1 MKGEG
6 SMLANKQHRSYT
18 REEYLVLEEKAE
30 YKSEYRQG
38 EIVAMGGASLD
49 HNRIVSNAHA
59 ALYNAIAAK
68 SCEVFMSDLRLWIEK
83 RGLYTYPDVTVIC
96 GEPKFVEG
104 RTDTIV
110 NPKIIIEVLS
120 KSTEN
125 YDRGDKFHAYW
136 TLDTFEEYV
145 LVDQYRVHVEYFRRL
160 DEKVW
165 EIIVLTNMNDLL
177 NLKSIEVDIPLG
189 KIYRNVAFEE

>member
-1 MKGEG
+1 
-6 SMLANKQHRSYT
+6 MLAKQHSSYT
-18 REEYLVLEEKAE
+18 REEYLLLEEKAE

-38 EIVAMGGASLD
+38 ELVAMAGASAN
-49 HNRIVSNAHA
+49 HNRITGNLFNALSNA
-59 ALYNAIAAK
+59 LESG

-83 RGLYTYPDVTVIC
+83 RQLYTYPDVTVVC
-96 GEPKFVEG
+96 GQLEFVEG

-110 NPKIIIEVLS
+110 NPKITLEVLS
-120 KSTEN
+120 KSTES

-145 LVDQYRVHVEYFRRL
+145 LADQYRIHVEYFRKI

-165 EIIVLTNMNDLL
+165 EINVLTKVDEIL
-177 NLKSIEVDIPLG
+177 NLKSIEIEIPLS
-189 KIYRNVAFEE
+189 KIYRNVIFEE